1 MCDHLADNC
10 TPPMTRT
17 QDPAPT
23 KQLHVL
29 AVAWPLLA
37 ELVLGFGVGFVGMW
51 LVSKESD
58 TASAAFGLAN
68 HVQGAFFLL
77 FRIISMGVGVV
88 ITQNLGA
95 GNRRDA
101 DRTALASLGASTWL
115 GLGSAL
121 TLFAAADPLLTA
133 MQASAE
139 VRHLAGPY
147 LHVLA
152 VALFLDAFNASMA
165 AVMRSHLRTRET
177 MLNILSMHALH
188 IALCFPLMRGA
199 GPIAPLGMVG
209 FALALAISRA
219 FGLGVHVWLWREVLG
234 LLPSWRDAIVVRW
247 ETLRSSIAIGLPG
260 AAEAIAYRM
269 AMLVSVTVVSAMGT
283 TELATQGY
291 AMQIMN
297 VIVLSTVALGFAGE
311 ILVGHLIGAGELRAA
326 WNLVRKCLFWGLAVA
341 LAVATIAAAT
351 APWTLRLFTSD
362 PAIIAKATTLLWL
375 TVLLEPGR
383 TCNIVIITAL
393 RAAGDARFPVLA
405 GAASM
410 VLVMGFGSWFLGIH
424 LGLGLTGVWIAYAL
438 DEWVRG
444 GIMATRWFRLGWVK
458 QAVASRRQ
466 VNRRAA

>member
-1 MCDHLADNC
+1 MARSN
-10 TPPMTRT
+10 
-17 QDPAPT
+17 PAPSLP
-23 KQLHVL
+23 QPHVL
-29 AVAWPLLA
+29 SITWPLLA
-37 ELVLGFGVGFVGMW
+37 ELILGFGVGFLGMW

-58 TASAAFGLAN
+58 TAAAAFGLAN

-121 TLFAAADPLLTA
+121 VLFAATGPLLSA
-133 MQASAE
+133 MQASAD
-139 VRHLAGPY
+139 VRQLAEPY

-152 VALFLDAFNASMA
+152 FALFLDAFNASMA

-188 IALCFPLMRGA
+188 IALCFPLMRGVGA
-199 GPIAPLGMVG
+199 IPPLGMVG
-209 FALALAISRA
+209 FALALAISRG
-219 FGLGVHVWLWREVLG
+219 FGLGVHLWLWRVVLQ
-234 LLPSWRDAIVVRW
+234 LAPRWRDAWVIEW
-247 ETLRSSIAIGLPG
+247 ATLRTSVAIGLPG
-260 AAEAIAYRM
+260 AAEAIAYRV
-269 AMLVSVTVVSAMGT
+269 AVLVSVTVVSAMGT
-283 TELATQGY
+283 APLATQGY

-311 ILVGHLIGAGELRAA
+311 ILVGHLIGAGQLRSALH
-326 WNLVRKCLFWGLAVA
+326 LVRKCLFWGLGVSFGIAVLTA
-341 LAVATIAAAT
+341 LT

-362 PAIIAKATTLLWL
+362 PAIIASATTLLWI

-383 TCNIVIITAL
+383 TCNIVVITAL
-393 RAAGDARFPVLA
+393 RAAGDARFPVVA

-410 VLVMGFGSWFLGIH
+410 VFVMGFGSWFLGIY
-424 LGLGLTGVWIAYAL
+424 LGLGLVGVWIAYAL

-444 GIMATRWFRLGWVK
+444 SIMVARWFRLGWVR
-458 QAVASRRQ
+458 QAVASRRL
-466 VNRRAA
+466 VTRAA

>member
-1 MCDHLADNC
+1 MSALN
-10 TPPMTRT
+10 TI
-17 QDPAPT
+17 QPAHRPR
-23 KQLHVL
+23 VL

-121 TLFAAADPLLTA
+121 VLFAATGPLLTA
-133 MQASAE
+133 MQATAD
-139 VRHLAGPY
+139 VRALAAPY
-147 LHVLA
+147 LHMLA
-152 VALFLDAFNASMA
+152 FALFLDAFNASMA
-165 AVMRSHLRTRET
+165 VVMRSHLRTRET

-188 IALCFPLMRGA
+188 IALCFVLMGGV
-199 GPIAPLGMVG
+199 GPIAPMGMVG
-209 FALALAISRA
+209 FALALTISRA
-219 FGLGVHVWLWREVLG
+219 FGLGVHIWLWRGVLD
-234 LLPSWRDAIVVRW
+234 LHPSWRDTVVIQW
-247 ETLRSSIAIGLPG
+247 DTLRSSIAIGLPG
-260 AAEAIAYRM
+260 AAEAIAYRV
-269 AMLVSVTVVSAMGT
+269 AMLVSVTVVSGMGT
-283 TELATQGY
+283 AELATQGY

-326 WNLVRKCLFWGLAVA
+326 WLLVRKCLFWGLGVA
-341 LAVATIAAAT
+341 LSVALLTAAT
-351 APWTLRLFTSD
+351 APWTLRLFTHD
-362 PAIIAKATTLLWL
+362 PTIIAQATTLLWI

-383 TCNIVIITAL
+383 TCNIVVITAL

-410 VLVMGFGSWFLGIH
+410 VLVMGFGAWLLGVH
-424 LGLGLTGVWIAYAL
+424 FGLGLTGVWIAYAL

-444 GIMATRWFRLGWVK
+444 GIMAARWFGLGWVK
-458 QAVASRRQ
+458 QAVASRRRVSRQ
-466 VNRRAA
+466 VA

>member
-1 MCDHLADNC
+1 MPSPTAA
-10 TPPMTRT
+10 T
-17 QDPAPT
+17 QPAHRPR
-23 KQLHVL
+23 VL

-121 TLFAAADPLLTA
+121 VLFAATKPLLTA
-133 MQASAE
+133 MQATVE
-139 VRHLAGPY
+139 VRELAAPY

-152 VALFLDAFNASMA
+152 FALFLDAFNASMA
-165 AVMRSHLRTRET
+165 AVMRSHLHTRET

-188 IALCFPLMRGA
+188 IALCFVLMRGV
-199 GPIAPLGMVG
+199 GPIAPMGMVG
-209 FALALAISRA
+209 FALALAVSRA
-219 FGLGVHVWLWREVLG
+219 FGLGVHLWLWRVVLG
-234 LLPSWRDAIVVRW
+234 LHPSWRDAVAVQW
-247 ETLRSSIAIGLPG
+247 DTLKSSIAIGLPG

-269 AMLVSVTVVSAMGT
+269 AILMSVTVVSGMGT
-283 TELATQGY
+283 SELATQGY

-326 WNLVRKCLFWGLAVA
+326 WLLVRKCLFWGLGVSLTVA
-341 LAVATIAAAT
+341 ILTAAS

-362 PAIIAKATTLLWL
+362 PSIIAQATTLLWL

-383 TCNIVIITAL
+383 TCNIVVITAL

-410 VLVMGFGSWFLGIH
+410 VVIMGFGSWFLGVQ
-424 LGLGLTGVWIAYAL
+424 LGLGLVGVWIAYAL

-444 GIMATRWFRLGWVK
+444 AIMTLRWFRLGWVK
-458 QAVASRRQ
+458 QAVASRRLVSRQ
-466 VNRRAA
+466 QGQRT

>member
-1 MCDHLADNC
+1 MI
-10 TPPMTRT
+10 PPAKYS
-17 QDPAPT
+17 PVPHP
-23 KQLHVL
+23 HVM

-58 TASAAFGLAN
+58 TASAAFALAN

-121 TLFAAADPLLTA
+121 VLFAATNTLLAA
-133 MQASAE
+133 MQATAD
-139 VRHLAGPY
+139 VRALAAPY

-152 VALFLDAFNASMA
+152 FALFLDAFNASMA

-188 IALCFPLMRGA
+188 LALCFPLMRGI
-199 GPIAPLGMVG
+199 GPLPPLGMVG
-209 FALALAISRA
+209 FALALAISRG
-219 FGLGVHVWLWREVLG
+219 FGLGVHLWLWRAVLG
-234 LLPSWRDAIVVRW
+234 LYPSWRDAVVVRW
-247 ETLRSSIAIGLPG
+247 DTLRSSIAIGLPG
-260 AAEAIAYRM
+260 AAENIAYRV
-269 AMLVSVTVVSAMGT
+269 AMLASVTVVSGMGT
-283 TELATQGY
+283 AQLATQGY

-297 VIVLSTVALGFAGE
+297 VIVLSTVALAFAGE

-326 WNLVRKCLFWGLAVA
+326 WKLVRKCLFWGLGVA
-341 LAVATIAAAT
+341 LCVGVLTAAT
-351 APWTLRLFTSD
+351 APWTLRLFTQD
-362 PAIIAKATTLLWL
+362 PTIIAQATTLLWI

-410 VLVMGFGSWFLGIH
+410 VLVMGFGSWLLGVH
-424 LGLGLTGVWIAYAL
+424 FGLGLTGVWIAYAL

-444 GIMATRWFRLGWVK
+444 GIMAARWFRLGWVK
-458 QAVASRRQ
+458 QAVVSRRMVSRQ
-466 VNRRAA
+466 VA

>member
-1 MCDHLADNC
+1 MSKRHSTIPGKRLHL
-10 TPPMTRT
+10 
-17 QDPAPT
+17 
-23 KQLHVL
+23 L

-37 ELVLGFGVGFVGMW
+37 ELVLGFGVGFLGMW
-51 LVSKESD
+51 LVSRESD
-58 TASAAFGLAN
+58 TAAAAFGLAN

-95 GNRRDA
+95 GNCRDA
-101 DRTALASLGASTWL
+101 NRTALASLGASTWL

-121 TLFAAADPLLTA
+121 VLFMATDPLLTA
-133 MQASAE
+133 MQASVD
-139 VRHLAGPY
+139 VRGLAAPY

-152 VALFLDAFNASMA
+152 FALFLDAFNASMA

-188 IALCFPLMRGA
+188 LALCFPLMRGA
-199 GPIAPLGMVG
+199 GLLAPLGMVG
-209 FALALAISRA
+209 FAMALTISRA
-219 FGLGVHVWLWREVLG
+219 FGLGVHLWLWRAVLE
-234 LLPSWRDAIVVRW
+234 LRPSWHDAVAIRW
-247 ETLRSSIAIGLPG
+247 KTLRSSIAIGLPG

-269 AMLVSVTVVSAMGT
+269 AMLVSVTVVAAMGT
-283 TELATQGY
+283 AELATQGY
-291 AMQIMN
+291 AMQVMN

-326 WNLVRKCLFWGLAVA
+326 WQLVRKCLFWGMAVSLTVAVVTA
-341 LAVATIAAAT
+341 LT
-351 APWTLRLFTSD
+351 APWTLRLFTGD
-362 PAIIAKATTLLWL
+362 ATIIAKATTLLWI

-383 TCNIVIITAL
+383 TCNIVVITAL

-410 VLVMGFGSWFLGIH
+410 VVVMGFGSWFLGIH

>member
-1 MCDHLADNC
+1 M
-10 TPPMTRT
+10 TPSTRS
-17 QDPAPT
+17 QSPQ
-23 KQLHVL
+23 QLHVL
-29 AVAWPLLA
+29 TVAWPLLA

-121 TLFAAADPLLTA
+121 VLFAATAPLLTA
-133 MQASAE
+133 MHATADVQQ
-139 VRHLAGPY
+139 LAAPY

-152 VALFLDAFNASMA
+152 LALFLDAFNASMA

-177 MLNILSMHALH
+177 MLNILSMHTLH
-188 IALCFPLMRGA
+188 IALCFPLMRGV
-199 GPIAPLGMVG
+199 GPLAPMGMVG
-209 FALALAISRA
+209 FALALAISRG
-219 FGLGVHVWLWREVLG
+219 FGLGVHLWLWREVLG
-234 LLPSWRDAIVVRW
+234 LLPGWRDAVAIRW
-247 ETLRSSIAIGLPG
+247 DTLRSSVAIGLPG
-260 AAEAIAYRM
+260 AAEAIAYRV

-283 TELATQGY
+283 AELATQGY

-326 WNLVRKCLFWGLAVA
+326 WKLVRKCLFWGLGVAVSV
-341 LAVATIAAAT
+341 AVLTAAT
-351 APWTLRLFTSD
+351 APWTLRLFTHD
-362 PAIIAKATTLLWL
+362 PAIIAKATTLLWI

-383 TCNIVIITAL
+383 TCNIVVITAL

-410 VLVMGFGSWFLGIH
+410 VLVMGFGSWLLGVH
-424 LGLGLTGVWIAYAL
+424 FGLGLVGVWIAYAL

-444 GIMATRWFRLGWVK
+444 GIMAARWFRLGWVK
-458 QAVASRRQ
+458 QAVTSRRLVSRQ
-466 VNRRAA
+466 LN

>member
-1 MCDHLADNC
+1 MPKKNTHRIGRKPHL
-10 TPPMTRT
+10 
-17 QDPAPT
+17 
-23 KQLHVL
+23 L
-29 AVAWPLLA
+29 AIAWPLLA

-121 TLFAAADPLLTA
+121 VLFAATGPLLTA
-133 MQASAE
+133 MQATPD
-139 VRHLAGPY
+139 VRALATPY

-152 VALFLDAFNASMA
+152 FALFLDAFNASMA
-165 AVMRSHLRTRET
+165 SVMRSHLHTRET
-177 MLNILSMHALH
+177 MFNILSMHALH
-188 IALCFPLMRGA
+188 LALCFPLMRGMGA
-199 GPIAPLGMVG
+199 MPAMGMVG
-209 FALALAISRA
+209 FALALAISRG
-219 FGLGVHVWLWREVLG
+219 FGLGVHLWLWRSVLG
-234 LLPSWRDAIVVRW
+234 LYPTWRDAVAVRW

-260 AAEAIAYRM
+260 AAENIAYRV

-283 TELATQGY
+283 AELATQGY

-326 WNLVRKCLFWGLAVA
+326 WKLVRKCLFWGLGVS
-341 LAVATIAAAT
+341 LAIAILTAAT
-351 APWTLRLFTSD
+351 APWTMRLFTHD
-362 PAIIAKATTLLWL
+362 PLIIAQATTLLWI

-393 RAAGDARFPVLA
+393 RAAGDARFPVVA

-410 VLVMGFGSWFLGIH
+410 VLVMGFGSWLLGIH
-424 LGLGLTGVWIAYAL
+424 FGLGLTGVWIAYAL

-444 GIMATRWFRLGWVK
+444 GIMAARWFQLGWVRH
-458 QAVASRRQ
+458 AIASRRL
-466 VNRRAA
+466 VNRTSAM

>member
-1 MCDHLADNC
+1 MTEPGKHS
-10 TPPMTRT
+10 PPSS
-17 QDPAPT
+17 P
-23 KQLHVL
+23 HVL

-121 TLFAAADPLLTA
+121 VLFAATGPLLTA
-133 MQASAE
+133 MQATE
-139 VRHLAGPY
+139 DVRALAAPY

-152 VALFLDAFNASMA
+152 FALFLDAFNASMA

-177 MLNILSMHALH
+177 MYNILSMHALH
-188 IALCFPLMRGA
+188 LALCFPLMRGV
-199 GPIAPLGMVG
+199 GPASPLGMVG
-209 FALALAISRA
+209 FALALAISRG

-234 LLPSWRDAIVVRW
+234 LYPSWRDALTVRW
-247 ETLRSSIAIGLPG
+247 GTLRSSIAIGLPG
-260 AAEAIAYRM
+260 AAENIAYRV
-269 AMLVSVTVVSAMGT
+269 AMLVSVTVVSGMGT
-283 TELATQGY
+283 AQLATQGY

-297 VIVLSTVALGFAGE
+297 VIVLSTVALAFAGE
-311 ILVGHLIGAGELRAA
+311 ILVGHLIGAGKLRAA
-326 WNLVRKCLFWGLAVA
+326 WKLVRKCLFWGLGVA
-341 LAVATIAAAT
+341 LSVAVLTAAT
-351 APWTLRLFTSD
+351 APWTLRLFTHD
-362 PAIIAKATTLLWL
+362 PVIIAQATTLLWI

-393 RAAGDARFPVLA
+393 RAAGDARFPVVA

-410 VLVMGFGSWFLGIH
+410 VLVMGFGSWVLGIH
-424 LGLGLTGVWIAYAL
+424 FGLGLTGVWIAYAL

-444 GIMATRWFRLGWVK
+444 GIMAARWFGLGWVK
-458 QAVASRRQ
+458 QAVASRRR
-466 VNRRAA
+466 VNRQS

>member
-1 MCDHLADNC
+1 
-10 TPPMTRT
+10 
-17 QDPAPT
+17 
-23 KQLHVL
+23 
-29 AVAWPLLA
+29 LLA

-121 TLFAAADPLLTA
+121 VLFATTNPLLTA
-133 MQASAE
+133 MQATVE
-139 VRHLAGPY
+139 VRQLAAPY

-152 VALFLDAFNASMA
+152 FALFLDAFNASMA

-188 IALCFPLMRGA
+188 IALCFVLMRGM
-199 GPIAPLGMVG
+199 GPIAPMGMVG
-209 FALALAISRA
+209 FALALTISRA
-219 FGLGVHVWLWREVLG
+219 FGLGVHIWLWREVLD
-234 LLPSWRDAIVVRW
+234 LRPSWRDTVVVQW
-247 ETLRSSIAIGLPG
+247 DTLRSSIAIGLPG

-269 AMLVSVTVVSAMGT
+269 AMLVSVTVVSGMGT
-283 TELATQGY
+283 AELATQGY

-326 WNLVRKCLFWGLAVA
+326 WLLVRKVLFWGLGIS
-341 LAVATIAAAT
+341 LAVAIVTAAS
-351 APWTLRLFTSD
+351 APWTLQLFTSD
-362 PAIIAKATTLLWL
+362 PAVIAQATTLLWL

-383 TCNIVIITAL
+383 TCNIVVITAL

-410 VLVMGFGSWFLGIH
+410 VVVMGFGSWFLGVH
-424 LGLGLTGVWIAYAL
+424 LGLGLAGVWIAYGL

-444 GIMATRWFRLGWVK
+444 GIMTLRWFRLGWVK

-466 VNRRAA
+466 VNCRQGT